1 VVGQGKNV
9 VTAIFWKDTNRLV
22 LGPSINNVE
31 SNTET
36 VMIRI
41 VIVRRGLGLLPYKRF
56 YLIKDL
62 VKCLAMGSML
72 KIRETKIQRCL

>member
-1 VVGQGKNV
+1 MVGQGKNV

-22 LGPSINNVE
+22 VGHSINNVE

-56 YLIKDL
+56 YLKKDL
-62 VKCLAMGSML
+62 VKCLAMG
-72 KIRETKIQRCL
+72 RC